1 MSLSGSKGVVAV
13 WKIESSNRPKC
24 PIENHRESGTL
35 EGYRPELNRAGFE
48 PDSDLRDNED
58 VPLTAETARGDNVD
72 AVNEAYFHKE
82 VSPHVPDAWIDK
94 DKIDWDKDTKRGDKQ
109 VGVVGYE
116 IPFNRHFYEYEPPRP
131 LAEIDAELDELSGKI
146 MEMLQEVHS

>member
-48 PDSDLRDNED
+48 PDSDFER
-58 VPLTAETARGDNVD
+58 AENRHLG
-72 AVNEAYFHKE
+72 
-82 VSPHVPDAWIDK
+82 PDAFK
-94 DKIDWDKDTKRGDKQ
+94 ALME
-109 VGVVGYE
+109 GV
-116 IPFNRHFYEYEPPRP
+116 
-131 LAEIDAELDELSGKI
+131 A
-146 MEMLQEVHS
+146 